1 MIVAAD
7 NDLPHAAFKNIAVVT
22 RLAPWSISMHCY
34 LGIDIGTTAVEAA
47 AIGLDG
53 SLIKSSEVM
62 IETIRPRA
70 GWSEQDPDA

>member
-1 MIVAAD
+1 
-7 NDLPHAAFKNIAVVT
+7 
-22 RLAPWSISMHCY
+22 MHCY